1 TWKPLNGNQAMTDVC
16 MYHNPRCSKSRA
28 TLELLRERG
37 IEPKVIKY
45 LNEPPNA
52 EQLDHILR
60 LLKLE
65 PRQLM
70 RPTEAEYTQFNL
82 ADNSLSRKQQIEA
95 MVEHP
100 RLIQRP
106 IVLANGKAALGRPP
120 EAVLDI

>member
-1 TWKPLNGNQAMTDVC
+1 MK
-16 MYHNPRCSKSRA
+16 
-28 TLELLRERG
+28 LLDEHG
-37 IEPKVIKY
+37 IEPEVIKY
-45 LNEPPNA
+45 LDSPPNA
-52 EQLDHILR
+52 EELDRILR

-70 RPTEAEYTQFNL
+70 RPTEAEYVELNL
-82 ADNSLSRKQQIEA
+82 ADNSLTRTELINA

-120 EAVLDI
+120 KAVLDIL